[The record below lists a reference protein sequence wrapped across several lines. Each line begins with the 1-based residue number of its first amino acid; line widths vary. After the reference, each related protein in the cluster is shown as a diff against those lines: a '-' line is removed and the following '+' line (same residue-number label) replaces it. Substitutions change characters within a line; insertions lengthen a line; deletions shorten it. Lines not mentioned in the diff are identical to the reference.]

1 MHQMFQVAF
10 SAVFPSGAR
19 FGAALLLL
27 ALLSACSQSPQS
39 LADYI
44 AAICAKPF
52 RSAPNAKMPYL
63 TENIDAMTKM
73 MIDMSIR
80 PSGNVDRDFV
90 AMMTPHH
97 QGAIEMAQAELRHGH
112 NEQLKRLAQEII
124 VTQQQE
130 IGAMR
135 LAVGDSFPPSVSSP
149 TVPHSRAPPQPDDEL
164 SYKTNGSVK

>member
-10 SAVFPSGAR
+10 SSVFRSGVR

-27 ALLSACSQSPQS
+27 AALLSACSQSPQS

-52 RSAPNAKMPYL
+52 RSAPNAEMPYL

-73 MIDMSIR
+73 MIGMGIR
-80 PSGNVDRDFV
+80 PSGDVDKDFV

-97 QGAIEMAQAELRHGH
+97 QGAIEMAQAELRYGH

-130 IGAMR
+130 IAAMR
-135 LAVGDSFPPSVSSP
+135 LAVGDSLPPSDPSP
-149 TVPHSRAPPQPDDEL
+149 TVPTLLGAATAR
-164 SYKTNGSVK
+164 